1 MLRLA
6 FAISEWLCSLFFAN
20 ISFKLL
26 YSFFCIKSTIK
37 IVVVVVVM
45 YNKKR
50 SLPLSVTRF
59 ELRTK
64 AYAVMRY
71 TEHAVLCWSRVVTQ
85 HSLSNYKF
93 LANCTAVKKHANHHI
108 LRGICFV
115 NYDNSKLFSRLIK
128 PR

>member
-1 MLRLA
+1 ML
-6 FAISEWLCSLFFAN
+6 SFFAN

-50 SLPLSVTRF
+50 SRPLSVTRF

-64 AYAVMRY
+64 LVESR
-71 TEHAVLCWSRVVTQ
+71 HATLVVKMQ
-85 HSLSNYKF
+85 IFSE
-93 LANCTAVKKHANHHI
+93 
-108 LRGICFV
+108 LRSSCKTCKSFFARDMFFP
-115 NYDNSKLFSRLIK
+115 NT
-128 PR
+128 

>member
-37 IVVVVVVM
+37 IVVVVVM

-50 SLPLSVTRF
+50 SRPLSVTRF

-71 TEHAVLCWSRVVTQ
+71 TKHAVLGPPQTRDIVVD
-85 HSLSNYKF
+85 NY
-93 LANCTAVKKHANHHI
+93 L
-108 LRGICFV
+108 
-115 NYDNSKLFSRLIK
+115 
-128 PR
+128 